1 MMSEE
6 KIDSSLMSKQI
17 LLIFFYIQ
25 VINIFIK
32 P

>member
-6 KIDSSLMSKQI
+6 KIDSSLMSKQPP
-17 LLIFFYIQ
+17 LIFFYIQ